1 MRWTARL
8 RSLLRSLFQR
18 RQAEADLD
26 NELRYHLEQEIES
39 NIRAG
44 MSPEE
49 AKFAAQ
55 RLTGSTALYK
65 EECRD
70 ARGIGLVENS
80 VRDFRYAVRTLRHTP
95 LFTIVAIVTLALG
108 IGANT
113 TVFTFIENILL
124 RPLPVSNP
132 QQLMSL
138 NWGGMVNVSY
148 PNYIDFHDRNA
159 AFSSLIAYRY
169 NPVNL
174 SLRARENFRV
184 WGYEATGNYFG
195 TLGIQ
200 PLLGRFFGPADDDKP
215 GGHPVLVISYRFW
228 QGRFGADPNVVG
240 RVVRVNG

>member
-1 MRWTARL
+1 MSRSERHPYCPTPSNLLLDWRDLDSLLCAEKETSIGDSHSHSSKPFAFNPPLHNPVLFWTA
-8 RSLLRSLFQR
+8 
-18 RQAEADLD
+18 
-26 NELRYHLEQEIES
+26 
-39 NIRAG
+39 
-44 MSPEE
+44 
-49 AKFAAQ
+49 
-55 RLTGSTALYK
+55 
-65 EECRD
+65 
-70 ARGIGLVENS
+70 V
-80 VRDFRYAVRTLRHTP
+80 
-95 LFTIVAIVTLALG
+95 
-108 IGANT
+108 
-113 TVFTFIENILL
+113 IENILL

-148 PNYIDFHDRNA
+148 PNYIDFRDRNA

-174 SLRARENFRV
+174 GLRARENFRV